1 MVLTAPHAASALML
15 ELSARLSAAGDLR
28 VLDGGNRFNV
38 YPVARAVRRYTSD
51 LTGALARIR
60 LARAFTCYQMAA
72 LLAETPADG
81 LPTLVIDLLATFYD
95 DNAKLTESQRLLAD
109 CIPHLDGPCY
119 VDRLTSGGQRCQ
131 SSRRFFCSGWV
142 KSANWSGRAGLTD
155 GDVWNILGEDLVWVK
170 QIVGIKSTFDILH
183 NPQLRG

>member
-1 MVLTAPHAASALML
+1 MDTLTFPLSNRLMVLTAPHAAGALML
-15 ELSARLSAAGDLR
+15 ELSARLSAVGELC

-81 LPTLVIDLLATFYD
+81 MPVLVIDLLAAFYD
-95 DNAKLTESQRLLAD
+95 DNIRLSESQRLLAG
-109 CIPHLDGPCY
+109 CVFHLRRLSQLAPVVVSAKMPAPLCVEKGVLVDALQAAADGYWQLEALPAPKT
-119 VDRLTSGGQRCQ
+119 LTL
-131 SSRRFFCSGWV
+131 W
-142 KSANWSGRAGLTD
+142 
-155 GDVWNILGEDLVWVK
+155 GEEA
-170 QIVGIKSTFDILH
+170 
-183 NPQLRG
+183 

>member
-1 MVLTAPHAASALML
+1 MDALTFPLSNRLMVLTAPHAAGALML
-15 ELSARLSAAGDLR
+15 ELSARLLAAGELR

-81 LPTLVIDLLATFYD
+81 LPVLVIDLLATFYD
-95 DNAKLTESQRLLAD
+95 DNAKLTESQRLLAG
-109 CIPHLDGPCY
+109 CLSHLK
-119 VDRLTSGGQRCQ
+119 RLSQFAPVVVSARPPAPLCAEKGVLADALQAAAGGSWQLEALPAPKMPAL
-131 SSRRFFCSGWV
+131 W
-142 KSANWSGRAGLTD
+142 
-155 GDVWNILGEDLVWVK
+155 GEE
-170 QIVGIKSTFDILH
+170 T
-183 NPQLRG
+183 

>member
-15 ELSARLSAAGDLR
+15 ELSARLSAAGELR
-28 VLDGGNRFNV
+28 VLDGGNCFNV

-72 LLAETPADG
+72 LLAKTPADG

-95 DNAKLTESQRLLAD
+95 DNAKPTESQRLLAD
-109 CIPHLDGPCY
+109 CIFHLKRISQFAP
-119 VDRLTSGGQRCQ
+119 VVVSARLPAPLCAEKRVLADTLQAAAGGSWQLEALPAPKIPTL
-131 SSRRFFCSGWV
+131 W
-142 KSANWSGRAGLTD
+142 
-155 GDVWNILGEDLVWVK
+155 GEEA
-170 QIVGIKSTFDILH
+170 
-183 NPQLRG
+183 